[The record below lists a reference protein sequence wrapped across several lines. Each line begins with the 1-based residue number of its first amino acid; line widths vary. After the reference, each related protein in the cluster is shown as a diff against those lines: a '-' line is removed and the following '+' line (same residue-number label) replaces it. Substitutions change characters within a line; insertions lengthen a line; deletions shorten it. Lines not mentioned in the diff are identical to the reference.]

1 MRSEIEQYFMDV
13 VNEGGSMESFDFGS
27 DGYVDCV
34 EVVEL
39 DSDDRLRFPEDF
51 APRDTYAMVSFDNLG
66 FVYVEGIDADRLE
79 QLRADY
85 ADFYAEVA

>member
-13 VNEGGSMESFDFGS
+13 VNDGGSMESFDYGS
-27 DGYVDCV
+27 DGYVDCM

-39 DSDDRLRFPEDF
+39 DADDRLCFPEDF
-51 APRDTYAMVSFDNLG
+51 APLDTHALVSFDDLG

-79 QLRADY
+79 QIRADY
-85 ADFYAEVA
+85 ADHCASLA